1 MTRKT
6 LIFSI
11 VAIAMLS
18 MAAMAYAGPGYGR
31 GGCGGP
37 GMGYGQG
44 YGHGYGHGNGYY
56 SQLTPEK
63 QAAVD
68 GIFDKYRAKQIAL
81 RDKARSTHIKL
92 EALASSGNPD
102 EKRIDE
108 LVAELTKVREQMWN
122 NRAAMS
128 KEIEAETGMRF
139 DGRGRYGSGFNCA
152 YLDGDIRGGHG
163 SHGYGHGGGYG
174 HGMNRW

>member
-37 GMGYGQG
+37 GGA
-44 YGHGYGHGNGYY
+44 GYGHGNGFY

-68 GIFDKYRAKQIAL
+68 GIFEKYRAKQIEL
-81 RDKARSTHIKL
+81 RDKSRAAHIKL
-92 EALASSGNPD
+92 EAFANSGNPD
-102 EKRIDE
+102 EKRIDA
-108 LVAELTKVREQMWN
+108 LVAELTDIREQMRD
-122 NRAAMS
+122 NRAAMAE
-128 KEIEAETGMRF
+128 EIEAETGLRF
-139 DGRGRYGSGFNCA
+139 DGRGRRGGGYNCA
-152 YLDGDIRGGHG
+152 YLDGDVRGGGHG
-163 SHGYGHGGGYG
+163 SHGYERG